1 MKVKNGVVTEKANLT
16 FIEYLFCMNVND
28 IFESTYVHI
37 SVKDL
42 SNRFGILTFVY
53 PDLCLNI
60 FRTRLESDY
69 CPLCN

>member
-1 MKVKNGVVTEKANLT
+1 MKAKNGVVIEKVNLT

-53 PDLCLNI
+53 DLCLNI
-60 FRTRLESDY
+60 FRTRLESNY
-69 CPLCN
+69 CLFGN